1 MREEM
6 NAPILRARSLTKNFG
21 QTPAL
26 QNLNLDIYPGQVVG
40 LLGENGCGKT
50 TLMKIFAGVLQGYQ
64 GEVEIAGMKPGPET
78 KALVAFL
85 PDESFFP
92 SNLTID
98 GCLDLFQ
105 DFFAD
110 FDAKHAEDLLTLFTL
125 PRDKK
130 LREMS
135 KGMRE
140 KVQVAMLMGRR
151 AKVYLLDEP
160 ISGVDP
166 AARDILLRAITMD
179 LEPDSLI
186 VISTHLIHDLEP
198 ILDSVVMM
206 RYGQILVNAPVDALR
221 EQHGKSIDELFREV
235 YR

>member
-1 MREEM
+1 MREDM
-6 NAPILRARSLTKNFG
+6 STPILQARNLNKSFG
-21 QTPAL
+21 GTPAL
-26 QNLNLDIYPGQVVG
+26 QDLNLDIWPGQVVG

-50 TLMKIFAGVLQGYQ
+50 TLMKIFAGVLQGYR
-64 GEVEIAGMKPGPET
+64 GDVKIAGMKPGAET
-78 KALVAFL
+78 KALLAFL

-92 SNLTID
+92 HHLTID
-98 GCLDLFQ
+98 GCLELFQ

-110 FDAKHAEDLLTLFTL
+110 FDTKHAEDLLTLFAL

-166 AARDILLRAITMD
+166 ASRDILLRAITMD

-206 RYGQILVNAPVDALR
+206 RYGQILVNASVDSLR